1 MFRRPTEQDNE
12 TIEQTLDPL
21 TGLPDRWQ
29 FEALIEEE
37 LHRTR
42 RNGDRFGVFLI
53 GISNLAQI
61 NTAYG
66 SAVGDSV
73 LQRLSD
79 ALVRTIGGRGTVARY
94 VGSEI
99 AVCWPGLL
107 TTEEVRKVAN
117 EMLAVVPPLMPFDG
131 FSVPI
136 TLAIGGVSSSPDA
149 THRDLM
155 LDAESSL
162 AEARYSDGDKVAVR
176 LDTLSFRARPEVM
189 AVRLQRA
196 FDNHE
201 FQLHFQPIVSMT
213 SGTIIG
219 FESMLRWLDP
229 DGGPLGAE
237 LVRPGAFLDV
247 LRSSPVSVPLHLWIL
262 RETAAQISVW
272 SRRLGNPSLLG
283 AINLDVGFVLSP
295 EFRTQV
301 LSVLD
306 QYGLR
311 PTQLLLDLNGRTA
324 GPHIASL
331 WPVLAPLKT
340 EGVGIALED
349 FGLGFG
355 SADLLRRCRFDVVRL
370 PRVLIGGLGLA
381 DEDRILVNGLTRLAH
396 DLGCYVVA
404 EGVETDAQA
413 EVLRSTAVDLAQ
425 GYRFGKPASSEALS
439 DQLDSYTEMARGVLA
454 PN

>member
-1 MFRRPTEQDNE
+1 MFRRPNANDSDAPVDQPTCDA
-12 TIEQTLDPL
+12 L

-29 FEALIEEE
+29 FESHVDQLLA
-37 LHRTR
+37 RSR
-42 RNGDRFGVFLI
+42 QNGDRFGVFLASI
-53 GISNLAQI
+53 ANLSQV

-66 SAVGDSV
+66 SAVGDTV

-79 ALVRTIGGRGTVARY
+79 ALARTIGDRGLVARY

-107 TTEEVRKVAN
+107 SNDDVKKVAD
-117 EMLAVVPPLMPFDG
+117 ELLAVVPSLMPFDG

-136 TLAIGGVSSSPDA
+136 DLAIGGVSSTPDA
-149 THRDLM
+149 SARDLM
-155 LDAESSL
+155 LDVESALS
-162 AEARYSDGDKVAVR
+162 EARYRDGDQVVVR
-176 LDTLSFRARPEVM
+176 SDTLGLRSRPEVM

-201 FQLHFQPIVSMT
+201 FQLHFQPIVSMS

-262 RETAAQISVW
+262 RETASQISTW
-272 SRRLGNPSLLG
+272 SKRLGNPSLLG
-283 AINLDVGFVLSP
+283 AINLDVGFVLAP
-295 EFRTQV
+295 GFRTQV
-301 LSVLD
+301 LEVLSEF
-306 QYGLR
+306 GLR

-331 WPVLAPLKT
+331 WPVLAPLKV

-413 EVLRSTAVDLAQ
+413 EVLRTTQVDLAQ
-425 GYRFGKPASSEALS
+425 GYRFGKPASAQAVS
-439 DQLDSYTEMARGVLA
+439 DHLADYTNIAKDVLA
-454 PN
+454 